1 MALKQISYEPLHQK
15 ACDELREAL
24 KTGRFR
30 PGQAVTIRGLGKE
43 LGISSTPVREALQR
57 LIAEHALA
65 LLPNRTVVVPILTR
79 DRFLEITEV
88 RVRLEGLA
96 SQEATKFITDRT
108 VAQLKLHESAM
119 GTALREQAFDL
130 YLEHNEKF
138 HFTLYEQCRM
148 PFLLQMI
155 EMTWLQIGPW
165 LNELASEGQ
174 FQAGGNKLHSAIVRF
189 AAARDAAAVARAVQ
203 QDISEAA
210 SHLVRHLPAVEI
222 PRKAVATARGR
233 QRDLRSPDR

>member
-1 MALKQISYEPLHQK
+1 VALKQISYEPLHQK
-15 ACDELREAL
+15 AYGELREAL

-65 LLPNRTVVVPILTR
+65 LLPNRTVIVPILTR

-96 SQEATKFITDRT
+96 SQEATKFITDRHI
-108 VAQLKLHESAM
+108 AELKIHERAM
-119 GTALREQAFDL
+119 GTALREHAFDL

-138 HFTLYEQCRM
+138 HFALYEQCRM

-174 FQAGGNKLHSAIVRF
+174 FQAGGNKLHGAIVRF
-189 AAARDAAAVARAVQ
+189 AAARDGTAVMRAVQ
-203 QDISEAA
+203 RDIAEAA
-210 SHLVRHLPAVEI
+210 RHLVRHLPGAEA
-222 PRKAVATARGR
+222 PRKALATA
-233 QRDLRSPDR
+233 

>member
-1 MALKQISYEPLHQK
+1 MVLKQLSYEPLHQK
-15 ACDELREAL
+15 AYGELREAL

-57 LIAEHALA
+57 LIAEQALT
-65 LLPNRTVVVPILTR
+65 LLPNRTVIVPVLTR
-79 DRFLEITEV
+79 ERFLEITEV

-96 SQEATKFITDRT
+96 SREAVKFLTDRNI
-108 VAQLKLHESAM
+108 AQLKLHEGAM
-119 GTALREQAFDL
+119 GTALREHAFDL

-138 HFTLYEQCRM
+138 HFLLYEQCRM

-174 FQAGGNKLHSAIVRF
+174 FHAGGNKLHGAIVRF
-189 AAARDAAAVARAVQ
+189 AAARDGEAAMRAVQ

-210 SHLVRHLPAVEI
+210 HHLARHLPVAEAT
-222 PRKAVATARGR
+222 REAAATA
-233 QRDLRSPDR
+233 